1 MANWTLKVRD
11 GSQIERTRFT
21 DLDKALRALERR
33 LKELEPTSHREDVH
47 LLKRKIDASRLVA
60 VRVELSGPG
69 RFQPAFRGG
78 IDLRGD
84 GSMEA
89 FTGRSRRTLIEAGKR
104 ESPAQALRRAAT
116 AAAGQGATA
125 ASGTR

>member
-1 MANWTLKVRD
+1 VAIWTVKVRD
-11 GSQIERTRFT
+11 GPRVERTTFA

-33 LKELEPTSHREDVH
+33 LDELEPSAHREDVH
-47 LLKRKIDASRLVA
+47 LLKRKIDASRLVS

-69 RFQPAFRGG
+69 RIMPAFRGG

-89 FTGRSRRTLIEAGKR
+89 FTGRSRRTLIAQGKR
-104 ESPAQALRRAAT
+104 ESPTQALRRAAAKAS
-116 AAAGQGATA
+116 AAADA
-125 ASGTR
+125 RP

>member
-1 MANWTLKVRD
+1 MANWTLKIRD
-11 GSQIERTRFT
+11 GSQIERTGFT

-33 LKELEPTSHREDVH
+33 LKELEPSSHREDVH

-60 VRVELSGPG
+60 VRAEVSGP
-69 RFQPAFRGG
+69 RRIMPAFRGG

-89 FTGRSRRTLIEAGKR
+89 FTGRSRRTLIEQGSR
-104 ESPAQALRRAAT
+104 ESPTQALRRAAT
-116 AAAGQGATA
+116 KAAAQG
-125 ASGTR
+125 